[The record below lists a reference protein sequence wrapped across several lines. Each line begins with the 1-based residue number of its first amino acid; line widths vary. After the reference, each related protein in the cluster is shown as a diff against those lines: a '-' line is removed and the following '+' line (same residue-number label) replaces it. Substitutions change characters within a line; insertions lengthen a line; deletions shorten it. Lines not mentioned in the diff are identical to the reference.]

1 MLALAERLS
10 VGVRACTA
18 EYIGDGRRL
27 HNGTVTTKTPITLSD
42 FWRDAASALRYPAQP
57 ASLTTLVA
65 LSLSLLLT
73 IAPLAGIAILLVIWA
88 AACRYAVEVL
98 DRSANGSMAAPEFTT
113 EPDGVGWTLLIL
125 QALFLVVQ
133 AWLSLRVE
141 TREWRWIGYAILACL
156 QPAMTLTA
164 AMNRDLGAALN
175 PARLLRVV
183 ARLGGAYPLLVIATV
198 FLGGVQRFLSALI
211 DNWLPAITSQMLAG
225 FVWFYMMVLY
235 FHVLGRLVFAYSK
248 ELDFIPVSPD
258 TPLRPEDR
266 HAPLL
271 QRVDDLV
278 ARENYAGAAHELQK
292 CLATEPHASPAM
304 HARYR
309 ELLTKIEDQ
318 AGLLAHARMRL
329 SGLLAAGNEREALA
343 LLRDSLARDPQF
355 RPAAAEETTRLAR
368 AAERFGQ
375 HDLAL
380 TLLQDFQL
388 RNPRDFD
395 GPANALV
402 AARLLLERRSD
413 VAGARAVLQ
422 AAIDR
427 YLPAHPDHAELLQRL
442 AEIDRLS
449 SRLPVGAPP
458 AAPRDP

>member
-1 MLALAERLS
+1 M
-10 VGVRACTA
+10 
-18 EYIGDGRRL
+18 
-27 HNGTVTTKTPITLSD
+27 TTKTPITLSD
-42 FWRDAASALRYPAQP
+42 LRHDTAAALRYPAQS

-73 IAPLAGIAILLVIWA
+73 IAPLFGLVILLVIWA
-88 AACRYAVEVL
+88 TACRYAVEVL
-98 DRSANGSMAAPEFTT
+98 DRSANGSLVAPEFTT

-125 QALFLVVQ
+125 QALFLVVL

-141 TREWRWIGYAILACL
+141 TWEWRWIGYAILACL

-183 ARLGGAYPLLVIATV
+183 ARLGGAYPLLVIATLLLSSV
-198 FLGGVQRFLSALI
+198 QHFLTALI
-211 DNWLPAITSQMLAG
+211 DNWLPAVASQMLVG
-225 FVWFYMMVLY
+225 FVWFYLMVLY

-248 ELDFIPVSPD
+248 ELDFIPVPEV
-258 TPLRPEDR
+258 PLRPEDR

-278 ARENYAGAAHELQK
+278 AGENYAGAARELQQ

-309 ELLTKIEDQ
+309 ELLAKIDDQ
-318 AGLLAHARMRL
+318 AGLLAHAKTQL
-329 SGLLAAGNEREALA
+329 SALLVAGNEREALT

-395 GPANALV
+395 GPANALI

-413 VAGARAVLQ
+413 VAGTRAVLQ

-427 YLPAHPDHAELLQRL
+427 YLPAHPDHAELLRQL

-449 SRLPVGAPP
+449 SRLPGDASTTT
-458 AAPRDP
+458 ARDP